1 LGNKKTI
8 TFGKTLGKLRR
19 RLLLSQ
25 EELAEFS
32 QRDRKT
38 ISDLERDEYLPT
50 LETIF
55 NLSVALN
62 LKPSELLKEME
73 GTEENAKYL
82 LEASK
87 EVEELKTIHKNKRNS
102 QKDA

>member
-1 LGNKKTI
+1 M
-8 TFGKTLGKLRR
+8 RR
-19 RLLLSQ
+19 RLLQSQ
-25 EELAEFS
+25 EDLADFS

-50 LETIF
+50 LETLF
-55 NLSVALN
+55 NLSVALDI
-62 LKPSELLKEME
+62 KPSELMKEME

-87 EVEELKTIHKNKRNS
+87 EVEELKSINKKKRNN
-102 QKDA
+102 QKDS

>member
-1 LGNKKTI
+1 LGYKKTI
-8 TFGKTLGKLRR
+8 TFGKTLEKLRR
-19 RLLLSQ
+19 RLFQSQ
-25 EELAEFS
+25 EDLAEFS

-55 NLSVALN
+55 NLSVALDM
-62 LKPSELLKEME
+62 KPSELLKEIE

-82 LEASK
+82 LEVSNK
-87 EVEELKTIHKNKRNS
+87 VEELKAINKKKRNS
-102 QKDA
+102 